1 MMKRQK
7 NSEYA
12 HSKGSEMRLDAEH
25 EAYQIGYPVRHHPPP
40 RFSNDATL
48 QHYFEQGWKGITPCD
63 IRLHLGIA
71 KTDAGTDLISKIRRF
86 KSCHFQPSQH

>member
-12 HSKGSEMRLDAEH
+12 HSKGREMRLDAEH
-25 EAYQIGYPVRHHPPP
+25 EAYQIGMPAPRTPPL
-40 RFSNDATL
+40 FSNDATL
-48 QHYFEQGWKGITPCD
+48 QHYFEQGWKGVSQCD

-71 KTDAGTDLISKIRRF
+71 PSAVEQMISKTRRAQQ
-86 KSCHFQPSQH
+86 CR